1 MYEHAHIFIKK
12 SVFCLLFTLN
22 YMVKI
27 DRCFER
33 TSSMVSNPL
42 VLTLDFGTQSVRAA
56 LIDKQGTIIYLARRV
71 YEPVYFSNKKGYAE
85 QHANFYWDNLIE
97 CLKEIANKNKTILS
111 NIVGMTVTTFR
122 DSAVL
127 LDKNGKPLRPIIL
140 WLDQRLAEA
149 KEKLPAMHRFAFKL
163 VGMKETIDLNRTRT
177 MAHWIKENEPELW
190 AKVDKYVNIST
201 YINYKLTGE
210 LADSPGGL
218 TGHYPL
224 NYKKRVWYKEG
235 AMKGRIFGIPN
246 RMLPKVVQAGQ
257 IIGTLKDE
265 IAEKVGLPKGLKLIA
280 TGSDKGCETIGL
292 GCLTPDVGAISYG
305 TACTIEVSNS
315 KYHEPEPFLP
325 AYAAAVPNL
334 YNMDVQI
341 YRGYWMLK
349 WFASEFA
356 SELEQEAKL
365 RDVPIEQILDEW
377 LNDVNVGSDGLILQ
391 PYWGPGLARPLA
403 KGAIVGFS
411 NVHTRKH
418 IYRAIVEGIA
428 FALREGLESIEKSQ
442 KQKVKSLRISGG
454 GSLSDEVCQIT
465 ADIFG
470 LEISR
475 VQTIEST
482 SLGAAIATFTAVKE
496 FKDAQEAVKNM
507 TKFSRT
513 FKPNKENHKLYNRI
527 YREVYLKMYPRLKPL
542 NDTINNIFKR

>member
-1 MYEHAHIFIKK
+1 
-12 SVFCLLFTLN
+12 
-22 YMVKI
+22 
-27 DRCFER
+27 
-33 TSSMVSNPL
+33 MVSNPL

-85 QHANFYWDNLIE
+85 QHADFYWDNLIE

-257 IIGTLKDE
+257 VIGTLKDE

-411 NVHTRKH
+411 NIHTRKH

-428 FALREGLESIEKSQ
+428 FALREGLESIERSQ

>member
-1 MYEHAHIFIKK
+1 MGK
-12 SVFCLLFTLN
+12 
-22 YMVKI
+22 
-27 DRCFER
+27 D
-33 TSSMVSNPL
+33 PL
-42 VLTLDFGTQSVRAA
+42 VLTLDFGTQSVRTS
-56 LIDKQGTIIYLARRV
+56 LINKSGEIIYLAKKT
-71 YEPVYFSNKKGYAE
+71 YEPMYFSNKKGYAE
-85 QHANFYWDNLIE
+85 QHADFYWEDLLE
-97 CLKEIANKNKTILS
+97 CLKELCAAKPKELSDIIA
-111 NIVGMTVTTFR
+111 MTVTTFR

-127 LDKNGKPLRPIIL
+127 LDKDYKPLRPVIL
-140 WLDQRLAEA
+140 WLDQRLAKAE
-149 KEKLPAMHRFAFKL
+149 EKLPAIHRFLFKL
-163 VGMKETIDLNRTRT
+163 VGMKDTIDLNRTRT
-177 MAHWIKENEPELW
+177 MAHWVKENEPEIW
-190 AKVDKYVNIST
+190 EKVDKYVNIST

-224 NYKKRVWYKEG
+224 YYKKHEWYKEG
-235 AMKGRIFGIPN
+235 AMKGRIFGVPN
-246 RMLPKVVQAGQ
+246 RMLPRVIQAGE

-265 IAEKVGLPKGLKLIA
+265 VAEQVGLPKGLKLIA
-280 TGSDKGCETIGL
+280 SGSDKGCETIGL

-305 TACTIEVSNS
+305 TACTIEVSNP

-356 SELEQEAKL
+356 SELEKEAKT
-365 RDVPIEQILDEW
+365 RDIAIEAILDEW
-377 LNDVNVGSDGLILQ
+377 LNDVTPGSDGLILQ

-403 KGAIVGFS
+403 KGAMVGFS
-411 NVHTRKH
+411 NIHTRKH

-496 FKDAQEAVKNM
+496 FKDVHEAVKNM
-507 TKFSRT
+507 TKFSQT
-513 FKPNKENHKLYNRI
+513 FKPNRENHILYDNI
-527 YREVYLKMYPRLKPL
+527 YHNVYLKIYPRLKPL
-542 NDTINNIFKR
+542 DIEINNIFKR

>member
-12 SVFCLLFTLN
+12 SVFYLLFTLN

-56 LIDKQGTIIYLARRV
+56 LIDKQGTIVYLARRV

-85 QHANFYWDNLIE
+85 QHADFYWDNLIE

-257 IIGTLKDE
+257 VIGTLKDE

>member
-1 MYEHAHIFIKK
+1 M
-12 SVFCLLFTLN
+12 
-22 YMVKI
+22 
-27 DRCFER
+27 ER
-33 TSSMVSNPL
+33 NPL

-56 LIDKQGTIIYLARRV
+56 LINKQGETVYIVRKS
-71 YEPVYFSNKKGYAE
+71 YEPIYFSNKKGYAE
-85 QHANFYWDNLIE
+85 QHADFYWENLVE
-97 CLKEIANKNKTILS
+97 CLKTISKERKDLLPD
-111 NIVGMTVTTFR
+111 ILAMTVTTFR

-127 LDKNGKPLRPIIL
+127 LDKNYKPLRPVIL
-140 WLDQRLAEA
+140 WLDQRLAKAE
-149 KEKLPAMHRFAFKL
+149 EKMPKIHKFLFKL
-163 VGMKETIDLNRTRT
+163 VGMKDTVDMNRTRT
-177 MAHWIKENEPELW
+177 MAHWVKENEPDLW

-210 LADSPGGL
+210 LADSPGGM

-224 NYKKRVWYKEG
+224 YYKKAVWYKEG

-246 RMLPKVVQAGQ
+246 RMLPKLVKPGDV
-257 IIGTLKDE
+257 IGTLSDE
-265 IAEKVGLPKGLKLIA
+265 VANLCGLPQGLKLIA
-280 TGSDKGCETIGL
+280 SGSDKGCETIGL

-305 TACTIEVSNS
+305 TACSIEVSNPH
-315 KYHEPEPFLP
+315 YHEPEPFLP

-341 YRGYWMLK
+341 YRGFWMLK

-356 SELEQEAKL
+356 SELEQEARA
-365 RDVPIEQILDEW
+365 RDVKIEEILDEW
-377 LNDVNVGSDGLILQ
+377 LNDVSVGSDGLILQ

-454 GSLSDEVCQIT
+454 GSLSNEICQIT

-482 SLGAAIATFTAVKE
+482 SLGAAIATFTAINE
-496 FKDAQEAVKNM
+496 FKDVHEAVKNM
-507 TKFSRT
+507 TKISET
-513 FKPNKENHKLYNRI
+513 FKPNKDNFRVYDEIYHK
-527 YREVYLKMYPRLKPL
+527 VYLKMYPRLKPI
-542 NDTINNIFKR
+542 NDTINDIFKR

>member
-1 MYEHAHIFIKK
+1 M
-12 SVFCLLFTLN
+12 
-22 YMVKI
+22 
-27 DRCFER
+27 ER
-33 TSSMVSNPL
+33 DPL

-56 LIDKQGTIIYLARRV
+56 LINKQGEIVYIVRKA
-71 YEPVYFSNKKGYAE
+71 YEPVYFSNHKGYAE
-85 QHANFYWDNLIE
+85 QHADFYWDNLVE
-97 CLKEIANKNKTILS
+97 CLKTISKEKKGLLLD
-111 NIVGMTVTTFR
+111 IVAMTVTTFR

-127 LDKNGKPLRPIIL
+127 LDKDYKPLRPVIL
-140 WLDQRLAEA
+140 WLDQRLAKAE
-149 KEKLPAMHRFAFKL
+149 EKIPAIHSFLFKL
-163 VGMKETIDLNRTRT
+163 VGMKDTVVMNRTRT
-177 MAHWIKENEPELW
+177 MAHWVKENEPELW

-210 LADSPGGL
+210 LADSPGGM
-218 TGHYPL
+218 TGHYPI
-224 NYKKRVWYKEG
+224 NYKKSVWYKEG
-235 AMKGRIFGIPN
+235 AMKGRIFGVPN
-246 RMLPKVVQAGQ
+246 RMLPKLVKPG
-257 IIGTLKDE
+257 DE
-265 IAEKVGLPKGLKLIA
+265 IGLLSDDVADLCGLPKGLKVIA
-280 TGSDKGCETIGL
+280 SGSDKGCETIGL

-305 TACTIEVSNS
+305 TACSIEVSNPH
-315 KYHEPEPFLP
+315 YHEPEPFLP

-356 SELEQEAKL
+356 SELEQEARR
-365 RDVPIEQILDEW
+365 RDIPIEEILDEW
-377 LNDVNVGSDGLILQ
+377 LNDVSVGSDGLILQ

-482 SLGAAIATFTAVKE
+482 SLGAAIATFAAVKE
-496 FKDAQEAVKNM
+496 FDNVHEAVKSM
-507 TKFSRT
+507 TKISET
-513 FKPNKENHKLYNRI
+513 FKPNKENHLIYDRI
-527 YREVYLKMYPRLKPL
+527 YHNVYLKMYPRLKPL
-542 NDTINNIFKR
+542 NDTINDIFKR

>member
-1 MYEHAHIFIKK
+1 MA
-12 SVFCLLFTLN
+12 N
-22 YMVKI
+22 
-27 DRCFER
+27 
-33 TSSMVSNPL
+33 NPL
-42 VLTLDFGTQSVRAA
+42 VLVLDFGTQSVRAS
-56 LIDKQGTIIYLARRV
+56 LIDKNGSIVYMARRN

-85 QHANFYWDNLIE
+85 QHADFYWDNLVE
-97 CLKEIANKNKTILS
+97 CLKDISKNNKDILS
-111 NIVGMTVTTFR
+111 DISAMTVTTFR

-127 LDKNGKPLRPIIL
+127 LDKNRKPLRPIIL
-140 WLDQRLAEA
+140 WLDQRLARA
-149 KEKLPAMHRFAFKL
+149 DEKLPAIHRFLFKL
-163 VGMKETIDLNRTRT
+163 VGMKDTIVMNRTRT
-177 MAHWIKENEPELW
+177 MAHWIKENEP
-190 AKVDKYVNIST
+190 KVWEQTDKYVNIST

-246 RMLPKVVQAGQ
+246 RMLPKVVPAGEV
-257 IIGTLKDE
+257 IGTLNDE
-265 IAEKVGLPKGLKLIA
+265 VSKLVGLPKGLKLIA

-305 TACTIEVSNS
+305 TACTIEVSNP

-356 SELEQEAKL
+356 SELEAEARL
-365 RDVPIEQILDEW
+365 RDVAIEEILDEW
-377 LNDVNVGSDGLILQ
+377 LNDVSVGSDGLILQ

-418 IYRAIVEGIA
+418 IYRSIVEGIA
-428 FALREGLESIEKSQ
+428 FALREGLESIEESQ

-454 GSLSDEVCQIT
+454 GSMSDEVCQIT

-482 SLGAAIATFTAVKE
+482 SLGAAVATFTAVKE
-496 FKDAQEAVKNM
+496 FKDVHEAVKNM
-507 TKFSRT
+507 TKFSQT
-513 FKPNKENHKLYNRI
+513 FVPNKENHKLYDKI
-527 YREVYLKMYPRLKPL
+527 YKNVYLKMYPRLKPL
-542 NDTINNIFKR
+542 NDTINGIFKR

>member
-1 MYEHAHIFIKK
+1 M
-12 SVFCLLFTLN
+12 
-22 YMVKI
+22 
-27 DRCFER
+27 ER
-33 TSSMVSNPL
+33 NPL

-56 LIDKQGTIIYLARRV
+56 LINKQGETVYIVRKA
-71 YEPVYFSNKKGYAE
+71 YEPIYFSNKKGYAE
-85 QHANFYWDNLIE
+85 QHADFYWENLVE
-97 CLKEIANKNKTILS
+97 CLKTISKERKELLPD
-111 NIVGMTVTTFR
+111 ILAMTVTTFR

-127 LDKNGKPLRPIIL
+127 LDKNYRPLRPVIL
-140 WLDQRLAEA
+140 WLDQRLAKAE
-149 KEKLPAMHRFAFKL
+149 EKMPAIHKFLFKL
-163 VGMKETIDLNRTRT
+163 VGMKDTVDMNRTRT
-177 MAHWIKENEPELW
+177 MAHWVKENEPDLW

-224 NYKKRVWYKEG
+224 NYRKGVWYKEG
-235 AMKGRIFGIPN
+235 AMKGRIFGVPN
-246 RMLPKVVQAGQ
+246 RMLPKVVKPGEV
-257 IIGTLKDE
+257 IGTLSE
-265 IAEKVGLPKGLKLIA
+265 EVATLCGLPQGLKLIA
-280 TGSDKGCETIGL
+280 SGSDKGCETIGL

-305 TACTIEVSNS
+305 TACTIEVSNP

-341 YRGYWMLK
+341 YRGFWMLK

-356 SELEQEAKL
+356 SELEQEARA
-365 RDVPIEQILDEW
+365 RDVKIEEILDEW
-377 LNDVNVGSDGLILQ
+377 LNDVSVGSDGLILQ

-454 GSLSDEVCQIT
+454 GSLSNEICQIT

-482 SLGAAIATFTAVKE
+482 SLGAAIATFAAVNE
-496 FKDAQEAVKNM
+496 FKDVHEAVKNM
-507 TKFSRT
+507 TKISET
-513 FKPNKENHKLYNRI
+513 FKPNKDNYRVYDEIYHK
-527 YREVYLKMYPRLKPL
+527 VYLKMYPRLKPI
-542 NDTINNIFKR
+542 NDTINDIFKR

>member
-1 MYEHAHIFIKK
+1 MFFASRFIYTIIVK
-12 SVFCLLFTLN
+12 SATFSEVIN
-22 YMVKI
+22 MA
-27 DRCFER
+27 
-33 TSSMVSNPL
+33 SNPL
-42 VLTLDFGTQSVRAA
+42 VLTLDFGTQSVRTA
-56 LIDKQGTIIYLARRV
+56 LIDKTGSTVYLARKT
-71 YEPVYFSNKKGYAE
+71 YEPLYFSNRKGYAE
-85 QHANFYWDNLIE
+85 QHAEFYWENLIE
-97 CLKEIANKNKTILS
+97 CLKELCSNNEKILQD
-111 NIVGMTVTTFR
+111 IVGMTVTTFR

-127 LDKNGKPLRPIIL
+127 LDKNYKPLRPVIL
-140 WLDQRLAEA
+140 WLDQRLAKAE
-149 KEKLPAMHRFAFKL
+149 EKLPAFHRFLFKL
-163 VGMKETIDLNRTRT
+163 SGMKNTVDMNRTRT
-177 MAHWIKENEPELW
+177 MAHWVKENEPDLW

-201 YINYKLTGE
+201 YIIYKLTGE

-224 NYKKRVWYKEG
+224 NYRKKVWYKEG
-235 AMKGRIFGIPN
+235 ALKGRIYGIPN
-246 RMLPKVVQAGQ
+246 RMLPKVVQAGDV
-257 IIGTLKDE
+257 IGTIKDE
-265 IAEKVGLPKGLKLIA
+265 VAELVGLPKGLKLTA

-305 TACTIEVSNS
+305 TACTIEVSNP

-349 WFASEFA
+349 WFAGEFA
-356 SELEQEAKL
+356 SELEQQARL
-365 RDVPIEQILDEW
+365 RDVAVEEILDEW
-377 LNDVNVGSDGLILQ
+377 LYDVTPGSDGLILQ
-391 PYWGPGLARPLA
+391 PYWGPGLERPLA

-411 NVHTRKH
+411 NVQTRKH

-442 KQKVKSLRISGG
+442 KHKVKSLRISGG

-496 FKDAQEAVKNM
+496 FKDIHEAAKNM
-507 TKFSRT
+507 TKLSKT
-513 FKPNKENHKLYNRI
+513 FKPNKENHLLYDKI
-527 YREVYLKMYPRLKPL
+527 YHNVYLNMYPRLKPL
-542 NDTINNIFKR
+542 NDTINDLFKR